1 LDLRAE
7 AVSTDP
13 AGARIKAGQFMYW
26 EEMQRDGYT
35 NGGQIFGDWV
45 GREAKGGQGWVT
57 YHLSGTEWIRFGL
70 RNQKNE
76 NDFIPGGT
84 TLNDINFQ
92 VVKRFRR
99 DLELKGDFT
108 FEQYKAPI
116 YLPGKQTVTATT
128 FQLTWYP
135 ERKVSF

>member
-1 LDLRAE
+1 
-7 AVSTDP
+7 
-13 AGARIKAGQFMYW
+13 MYW

-45 GREAKGGQGWVT
+45 GREAKGGQGWAT